1 MASSRSSEGSVV
13 IVGVGE
19 GLGTAQARRF
29 AQAGLRVA
37 LTARRPDLIEPLAR
51 ELNGKAY
58 VIDAANAEEMTKLFA
73 DVESDLGPVACAIC
87 NISDR
92 LQKPFLEMQADEFE
106 RSIRINGMAAFLTA
120 SEAAKRMV
128 PRGEGSIFFTG
139 NHSSRTAIPHLA
151 ANALVKGG
159 VKHMA
164 TGLHRE
170 LGAKGIHIA
179 HFTIDGGIDNP
190 KTRRRDP
197 SLVDKAGLVDMDAL
211 AELYYQTHT
220 QPKSCWSLEVECRP
234 WTEPY

>member
-1 MASSRSSEGSVV
+1 MAGSGTVV

-29 AQAGLRVA
+29 AAAGHAVA
-37 LTARRPDLIEPLAR
+37 LAARTPDLIAPLAR
-51 ELNGKAY
+51 ALKGRAY
-58 VIDAANAEEMTKLFA
+58 IVDAADAGQMAKLFA
-73 DVESDLGPVACAIC
+73 DAEADLGPIACAIT

-92 LQKPFLEMQADEFE
+92 LQKPFLEMAAGEFE
-106 RSIRINGMAAFLTA
+106 RSIRVNAMSAFLTA

-128 PRGEGSIFFTG
+128 PRGAGSIFFTG
-139 NHSSRTAIPHLA
+139 NHSSRTGIPRLA

-159 VKHMA
+159 VRHMA
-164 TGLHRE
+164 TALHRE
-170 LGAKGIHIA
+170 LGPLGIHIA

-197 SLVDKAGLVDMDAL
+197 ALVDKAGLVDL
-211 AELYYQTHT
+211 ESLGELYYQIHV
-220 QPKSCWSLEVECRP
+220 QHRSCWSLDVECRP

>member
-1 MASSRSSEGSVV
+1 MATLGSVV

-29 AQAGLRVA
+29 AAAGYAVA
-37 LTARRPDLIEPLAR
+37 LTARKLDLIEPLAR
-51 ELNGKAY
+51 EIKGKAY
-58 VIDAANAEEMTKLFA
+58 VVDAADASQMANLFA
-73 DVESDLGPVACAIC
+73 EAESELGPIDCAIC

-92 LQKPFLEMQADEFE
+92 LQKPFLEMAADEFE
-106 RSIRINGMAAFLTA
+106 RSIRINAMSSFLTA

-128 PRGEGSIFFTG
+128 PRGQGSIFFTG
-139 NHSSRTAIPHLA
+139 NHSSRTAIPLLA

-164 TGLHRE
+164 SGLHRE

-190 KTRRRDP
+190 KTRKRDP
-197 SLVDKAGLVDMDAL
+197 SLVDRAGLVDMDAL
-211 AELYYQTHT
+211 AELYYQTHM
-220 QPKSCWSLEVECRP
+220 QHKSCWSLEVECRP
-234 WTEPY
+234 WTEPF

>member
-1 MASSRSSEGSVV
+1 VATPTPSGGSVV

-29 AQAGLRVA
+29 ASAGLRVA
-37 LTARRPDLIEPLAR
+37 LTARKPDLIEPLAR

-58 VIDAANAEEMTKLFA
+58 VVDAADAGQMAKLFA
-73 DVESDLGPVACAIC
+73 DTEADLAPVACAIC

-92 LQKPFLEMQADEFE
+92 LQKPFLEMTADEFE

-128 PRGEGSIFFTG
+128 PRGSGSIFFTG
-139 NHSSRTAIPHLA
+139 NHSSRTAIARLA

-170 LGAKGIHIA
+170 LGSKGIHIA

-197 SLVDKAGLVDMDAL
+197 SLVEKAGLVDMDAL
-211 AELYYQTHT
+211 AELYYQTHM
-220 QPKSCWSLEVECRP
+220 QHKSCWSLEVECRP

>member
-1 MASSRSSEGSVV
+1 MASLGSVV
-13 IVGVGE
+13 LVGVGE
-19 GLGTAQARRF
+19 GLGTAQARKF
-29 AQAGLRVA
+29 AAAGFRVA
-37 LTARRPDLIEPLAR
+37 LTARKGDLIAPLAR
-51 ELNGKAY
+51 DLNGKAY
-58 VIDAANAEEMTKLFA
+58 VVDAADTAQMEKLFA

-92 LQKPFLEMQADEFE
+92 LQKPFLEMKADEFE
-106 RSIRINGMAAFLTA
+106 RSIRINAMAAFLTA

-128 PRGEGSIFFTG
+128 PRAEGSIFFTG
-139 NHSSRTAIPHLA
+139 NHSSRTAIPRLA

-159 VKHMA
+159 VRQMA
-164 TGLHRE
+164 SGLHRE
-170 LGAKGIHIA
+170 LGAKGIHVA

-190 KTRRRDP
+190 KTRKRDP

-211 AELYYQTHT
+211 AELYLQTHL